1 MSDKGFCIVGEE
13 NIRNAR
19 ILTLRSALK
28 LEVLTGLKMSKR
40 ISPFTIVKREFGFKG
55 NKARVLEQLNAFID
69 ENVMGV
75 NTPSPSAT
83 TE

>member
-1 MSDKGFCIVGEE
+1 MSDKGFCIVGKE

-28 LEVLTGLKMSKR
+28 LEVKTGLKMSR
-40 ISPFTIVKREFGFKG
+40 GISILAIIKREFGFKG

-69 ENVMGV
+69 ENIL
-75 NTPSPSAT
+75 PA
-83 TE
+83 